1 MAKAVWRAYGAHYK
15 WVEETQGEPLN
26 AQEVLIKYSDVIMAT
41 CTFCGKPAEKEVG
54 KKGVCQVCAGEIIET
69 FKEELKGKSSKPK

>member
-1 MAKAVWRAYGAHYK
+1 
-15 WVEETQGEPLN
+15 
-26 AQEVLIKYSDVIMAT
+26 VLIKDGDLIMAI

-54 KKGVCQVCAGEIIET
+54 KKGVCKVCAGEIIET

>member
-1 MAKAVWRAYGAHYK
+1 
-15 WVEETQGEPLN
+15 
-26 AQEVLIKYSDVIMAT
+26 VLIKYGDVIMAI

-54 KKGVCQVCAGEIIET
+54 KKGVCKVCAGEIIET